1 MRKLALIASALT
13 AAAAPALA
21 GPTCSPSDENAR
33 ILASAS
39 PANIHRDWKAPNH
52 VGYGWSLQ
60 VDRSVRDAAGTEY
73 YVGDLY
79 DTRGQLSTR
88 KVFVVEREWDCGP

>member
-1 MRKLALIASALT
+1 MTKTALIICGLLLAP
-13 AAAAPALA
+13 AAAMA
-21 GPTCSPSDENAR
+21 GPTCSPSDDSAR
-33 ILASAS
+33 ILSAAS

-60 VDRSVRDAAGTEY
+60 VERSVRDASGTEY
-73 YVGDLY
+73 YQGDLY

>member
-1 MRKLALIASALT
+1 MLKPTTLALCLSVLPGA
-13 AAAAPALA
+13 ALA
-21 GPTCSPSDENAR
+21 GPTCSPSDARAR

-39 PANIHRDWKAPNH
+39 PDAPHRDWRGGNQ

-60 VDRSVRDAAGTEY
+60 VERSVRDAAGTEY

-79 DTRGQLSTR
+79 DTRGQLATR
-88 KVFVVEREWDCGP
+88 KVFVVEHEWDCGP